1 MKFSVHKI
9 TDEITLKKAFR
20 IREEVFVKE
29 QCVDP
34 DEEYDGFENESAQF
48 LAYQGQ
54 QEVGTARWRFTENG
68 IKLERFAVLKP
79 FRGKGVGQALV
90 KAVLADIQSHPESAG
105 KTVYLHGQ
113 LTAMGLYE
121 KFGFQKV
128 GDLFV
133 ECGIDHYQMELSIDR
148 DVRTT

>member
-1 MKFSVHKI
+1 MKLSVRKI
-9 TDEITLKKAFR
+9 TDENTLKSAFR

-34 DEEYDGFENESAQF
+34 EEEYDAFENESFQF
-48 LAYQGQ
+48 LAYQGT
-54 QEVGTARWRFTENG
+54 QEVGTARWRFTSHG
-68 IKLERFAVLKP
+68 IKMERFAVLKP

-90 KAVLADIQSHPESAG
+90 KAVLADIQSHPESVG

-113 LTAMGLYE
+113 VAAMGLYE

-128 GDLFV
+128 GNLFV
-133 ECGIDHYQMELSIDR
+133 ECGIDHYQMELSDDR
-148 DVRTT
+148 VVRLT